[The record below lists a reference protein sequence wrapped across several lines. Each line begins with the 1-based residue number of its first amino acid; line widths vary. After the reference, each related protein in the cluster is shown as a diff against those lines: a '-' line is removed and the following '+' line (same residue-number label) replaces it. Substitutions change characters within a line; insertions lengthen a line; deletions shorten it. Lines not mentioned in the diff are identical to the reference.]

1 MTLFWVYFQL
11 VSMKMLIFCIHY
23 RRLCDPNMTA
33 FEPEAIGNLVEGL
46 DFHKF
51 YFDNRE
57 YFSSYCRVL
66 NVFLI
71 LISIFQWK
79 TTDTQ
84 QTPAFW
90 ILTFIY
96 WEMMQLPLATL
107 EWLKLLTS
115 KCTSLLKRN
124 FLTMLGAKSREK
136 VNTL

>member
-1 MTLFWVYFQL
+1 
-11 VSMKMLIFCIHY
+11 MKMLIFCFHY

-71 LISIFQWK
+71 LISIFQ
-79 TTDTQ
+79 
-84 QTPAFW
+84 
-90 ILTFIY
+90 
-96 WEMMQLPLATL
+96 
-107 EWLKLLTS
+107 
-115 KCTSLLKRN
+115 
-124 FLTMLGAKSREK
+124 
-136 VNTL
+136 